1 MLIKLLYREAL
12 QAIARGYFIVYFE
25 ETSRFLLTNRETEN
39 SRDTSY
45 FLNGVIIL

>member
-1 MLIKLLYREAL
+1 MLIKLLYGEAL